1 MDNFFR
7 ELERRARMAESL
19 REEYPVGTR
28 ILLNYMSGMDGDSH
42 RIPDNTRGTVIEE
55 ADDACQIYTKFD
67 NGHCMRVCY
76 GEDSFRKLTDSEI
89 ADEMAQKADEA
100 IQNGNVKV
108 LYRA

>member
-42 RIPDNTRGTVIEE
+42 RIPDNTRGTVINEF
-55 ADDACQIYTKFD
+55 DDDCQLLVSFD
-67 NGHCMRVCY
+67 NGHSMRLRY

-89 ADEMAQKADEA
+89 ADELSQKAYEA
-100 IQNGNVKV
+100 VKNGNVKV